1 MTGWRLVGVHHVQL
15 AMPPGQEEVA
25 EVFYAGSLG
34 MERVPKPAHLAGRG
48 GCWFRGSGLELHL
61 GIEEGFRPSAK
72 AHPALRVEGLA
83 ALRGSLE
90 RAGAELSE
98 DTQLDGHDR
107 CYVQDPF
114 GNRLELI
121 EER

>member
-1 MTGWRLVGVHHVQL
+1 MTGWKLVGVHHVQL
-15 AMPPGQEEVA
+15 AMPPGQEEAA
-25 EVFYAGSLG
+25 EGFYAGSLG

-72 AHPALRVEGLA
+72 AHPALKVEGLA

-90 RAGAELSE
+90 HAGAELTE
-98 DTQLDGHDR
+98 DTQLDGHER
-107 CYVQDPF
+107 CYVRDPF